1 MDTVINTARALAQ
14 TLTQLHEEMLR
25 LMQCALEKEK
35 ALREDDITLL
45 KDIIEREEDIV
56 GACTLLEKKRI
67 SQTAQLVSGLG
78 LGEEE
83 ASLRRIAEMIADE
96 DIKSAMLEVGD
107 KLNETISA
115 LRDKN
120 DMLFE
125 VIKLKNDYAEVV
137 LEALT
142 TGDDTARN
150 YNASGM
156 IEKQSEDSPG
166 VVEFF
171 A

>member
-1 MDTVINTARALAQ
+1 MDTVINTARVLAQ
-14 TLTQLHEEMLR
+14 TLTQLHEEMLC

-56 GACTLLEKKRI
+56 GACALLEKKRI
-67 SQTAQLVSGLG
+67 AQTAQLVSGLG

-120 DMLFE
+120 DMLSE

>member
-1 MDTVINTARALAQ
+1 MDIVINTARTLAQ
-14 TLTQLHEEMLR
+14 TLTQIHEEMLH

-56 GACTLLEKKRI
+56 GTSALLEKKRI
-67 SQTAQLVSGLG
+67 AQTAQLVSELG
-78 LGEEE
+78 LGEED

-96 DIKSAMLEVGD
+96 DVRSALLEVGD
-107 KLNETISA
+107 KLNETVSA

-120 DMLFE
+120 DMLSE

-142 TGDDTARN
+142 TGDDNARN
-150 YNASGM
+150 YNASGV
-156 IEKQSEDSPG
+156 IEKASEDSPG

>member
-1 MDTVINTARALAQ
+1 MDNVINNARILAQ
-14 TLTQLHEEMLR
+14 TLTQLHEEMLC

-35 ALREDDITLL
+35 ALREDNITLL
-45 KDIIEREEDIV
+45 KDILEREEDIV
-56 GACTLLEKKRI
+56 GASALLEKKRI
-67 SQTAQLVSGLG
+67 AQTNELVSGLG
-78 LGEEE
+78 LGEENV
-83 ASLRRIAEMIADE
+83 SLRSVAGMIADE
-96 DIKSAMLEVGD
+96 DTKNALLEIGD
-107 KLNETISA
+107 KLNETVLA

-120 DMLFE
+120 DMLSE

-142 TGDDTARN
+142 MGDDNARN
-150 YNASGM
+150 YNASGV
-156 IEKQSEDSPG
+156 IEKASEDSPG

>member
-1 MDTVINTARALAQ
+1 MDIVIKNARLLAQ
-14 TLTQLHEEMLR
+14 TLTEIHSEMLR

-45 KDIIEREEDIV
+45 KDILEQEEEIV
-56 GACTLLEKKRI
+56 STSALLERKRI
-67 SQTAQLVSGLG
+67 AQTAELVSELG

-83 ASLRRIAEMIADE
+83 ASLRRIAEMISDE
-96 DIKSAMLEVGD
+96 DTQNALKEIGG
-107 KLNETISA
+107 KLSESVSA

-120 DMLFE
+120 DMLSE

-142 TGDDTARN
+142 TGDDNARN

>member
-1 MDTVINTARALAQ
+1 MDIVIKNAGALAL
-14 TLTQLHEEMLR
+14 TLTEIHETMLR
-25 LMQCALEKEK
+25 LTQCALSKEK
-35 ALREDDITLL
+35 ALREDDIAQL
-45 KDIIEREEDIV
+45 KDILEQEEEIIV
-56 GACTLLEKKRI
+56 ISADLEKKRA
-67 SQTAQLVSGLG
+67 AQIAELVAELG
-78 LGEEE
+78 IEEDNV
-83 ASLRRIAEMIADE
+83 SLRLIAERIAHEETQKAL
-96 DIKSAMLEVGD
+96 LEIGA
-107 KLNETISA
+107 KLNETITA

-120 DMLFE
+120 DMLSE

-150 YNASGM
+150 YNASGV
-156 IEKQSEDSPG
+156 IQKQSEDSPG